1 MCLRFVLVRCGKM
14 AVTGFWG
21 KNCHSQLPRGEHGA
35 REQLK
40 EQGESM
46 DGSPDGYSGKGH

>member
-1 MCLRFVLVRCGKM
+1 MLEVVLVRCGKM

-21 KNCHSQLPRGEHGA
+21 KNCYSQLPRGEHGA

-46 DGSPDGYSGKGH
+46 DGSPDGYGGKGH